1 MKMVT
6 KIFLARHGE
15 TLWNREQRCQGFTDV
30 DLSEKGKKQAEKLAR
45 YLAKIS
51 RLEAVYS
58 SDLIRARKTAE
69 AIARLQGLEV
79 ITDPRLRELNQGEIE
94 GKSLNCLITD
104 YPEVLQKWVTEP
116 AEVKMPGGE
125 SLRQLQARAWQAFAE
140 IVEKHRGEEIAIVA
154 HNLCNTAI
162 LCKILELDLN
172 HFRRIK
178 QSSGALNIIEITNTG
193 PVIIRLNDTHFLEEL

>member
-1 MKMVT
+1 MKTLV
-6 KIFLARHGE
+6 FLVRHGE

-30 DLSEKGKKQAEKLAR
+30 DLSEKGKEQAEKLAR

-69 AIARLQGLEV
+69 AIARLQGVEV
-79 ITDPRLRELNQGEIE
+79 QTDARLRELNQGEIE
-94 GKSLNCLITD
+94 GKNLHSLLMD
-104 YPEVLQKWVTEP
+104 YPEILQKWMTEP

-125 SLRQLQARAWQAFAE
+125 SLRQLQARAWQAFQE
-140 IVEKHRGEEIAIVA
+140 IVEKNRGAELAIVA

>member
-1 MKMVT
+1 MKTLV
-6 KIFLARHGE
+6 FLVRHGE

-30 DLSEKGKKQAEKLAR
+30 DLSEKGKEQAEKLAR

-69 AIARLQGLEV
+69 AIARLQGVEV
-79 ITDPRLRELNQGEIE
+79 QTDARLRELNQGEIE
-94 GKSLNCLITD
+94 GKNLNSLLMD
-104 YPEVLQKWVTEP
+104 YPEILQKWMTEP

-125 SLRQLQARAWQAFAE
+125 SLRQLQARAWQAFQE
-140 IVEKHRGEEIAIVA
+140 IVEKNRGAELAIVA